1 MQDELARP
9 ASPNDIANALI
20 VLAPANLAAV
30 AGQITHS
37 IDHYRQFV
45 TNAYQQYLGRNPD
58 ESGLGAWVSKMQ
70 AGLTDAQLEAAFLS
84 APESIARHGGTGAG
98 WVQSLYLNM
107 LGRAGTQAEVNFWLS
122 RLQSGA
128 SPQAVASGFAT
139 SGEREGNRV
148 RADYQTL
155 LGRTP
160 AQSEVDFWVNRFAQG
175 LTNEDLAAG
184 FLGSIEYYN
193 AAAKGKSDK
202 ADWVLSAVIDE
213 LQRNPTPSEL
223 NSWEDMLQ

>member
-1 MQDELARP
+1 
-9 ASPNDIANALI
+9 
-20 VLAPANLAAV
+20 
-30 AGQITHS
+30 
-37 IDHYRQFV
+37 
-45 TNAYQQYLGRNPD
+45 
-58 ESGLGAWVSKMQ
+58 
-70 AGLTDAQLEAAFLS
+70 
-84 APESIARHGGTGAG
+84 
-98 WVQSLYLNM
+98 M

-122 RLQSGA
+122 RLQSGV
-128 SPQAVASGFAT
+128 SPQAVASGFAS

>member
-1 MQDELARP
+1 MP
-9 ASPNDIANALI
+9 
-20 VLAPANLAAV
+20 
-30 AGQITHS
+30 
-37 IDHYRQFV
+37 
-45 TNAYQQYLGRNPD
+45 
-58 ESGLGAWVSKMQ
+58 
-70 AGLTDAQLEAAFLS
+70 
-84 APESIARHGGTGAG
+84 
-98 WVQSLYLNM
+98 
-107 LGRAGTQAEVNFWLS
+107 GRAGTQAEVNFWLS
-122 RLQSGA
+122 RLQSGV
-128 SPQAVASGFAT
+128 SPQAVASGFAA

-202 ADWVLSAVIDE
+202 ADWVLSAVFDE
-213 LQRNPTPSEL
+213 LERSATTAEFTSLEGT
-223 NSWEDMLQ
+223 LQVDSCFRTLRCINRGNRQ